1 MPVTVAWRLHINLTS
16 YDKLGAIGTTDLGGR
31 QLLFPIVSIAGLN
44 VSRKAYVSQ
53 ADNFVRRLNILE
65 NPTGA
70 EITVTVRMD
79 TDLGSDD
86 STSVIATSSGDTTVD
101 ALNPWS
107 FSGRLNCMGEL
118 AEIGSG

>member
-1 MPVTVAWRLHINLTS
+1 M
-16 YDKLGAIGTTDLGGR
+16 
-31 QLLFPIVSIAGLN
+31 LFPIVSIAGLN

-70 EITVTVRMD
+70 DITVTVGMD

-107 FSGRLNCMGEL
+107 FFGRLNCMGAL
-118 AEIGSG
+118 AESGFGKYTKKQWTKGAVLADKRTTLRKLYNPNL